1 MGISPMQILI
11 ILLIVVLI
19 FGTKKLRNMGG
30 DLGGAIKGFKK
41 ALKDDEQ
48 KSIDNAPPE
57 TNNPTNT
64 MEKKAGEVIEGK
76 AEKIVEPPKDQT
88 K

>member
-19 FGTKKLRNMGG
+19 FGTRKLRNMGG

-41 ALKDDEQ
+41 ALKDDDQ
-48 KSIDNAPPE
+48 KNIDLPSP
-57 TNNPTNT
+57 
-64 MEKKAGEVIEGK
+64 MEKKADDIIEGK
-76 AEKIVEPPKDQT
+76 AEKIVEPNKDHNNQHNQQ